1 MREQTLHRLML
12 ILLVAFVPCG
22 AHAQPRTPAELME
35 ENRALRDELERTR
48 SRVAAL
54 ESEID
59 RLLAERRGLEGTLA
73 RAESLISSIRRSVG
87 ATDQPPAPQ
96 RYAEVPDDPLASPA
110 SMLRELQSR
119 YHVEMLGIPRK
130 TEAERDDF
138 IRRVQLWCRL
148 TNENLRGRRTWL
160 VTLDDLAPMGRDAY
174 VIRMETQDAESGLP
188 IGEPFDVQFPK
199 RFLDQYERGT
209 KSGKWEVTSIVIAKP
224 VFNESRLSRGVFEY
238 PTMIGPMVEFDFEL
252 NWQGL
257 RAWTPEPEEDAE
269 KKAQPETDD
278 EEAASEEPNA

>member
-1 MREQTLHRLML
+1 ML
-12 ILLVAFVPCG
+12 ILLVSLIPSAT
-22 AHAQPRTPAELME
+22 HARAQTPSELME

-54 ESEID
+54 EADVD
-59 RLLAERRGLEGTLA
+59 RLLAERRGLEGALA
-73 RAESLISSIRRSVG
+73 RAENLISSIRRSVG
-87 ATDQPPAPQ
+87 ATDLPPAPQ
-96 RYAEVPDDPLASPA
+96 RYAQVPDDPLASPA
-110 SMLRELQSR
+110 SLLRELQSR
-119 YHVEMLGIPRK
+119 YHVEMLGIPRE
-130 TEAERDDF
+130 TEAEREDF

-160 VTLDDLAPMGRDAY
+160 VTLDDIAPMGRDAF
-174 VIRMETQDAESGLP
+174 VVRMELHDHESGLP

-199 RFLDQYERGT
+199 RFMDQFERGT

-257 RAWTPEPEEDAE
+257 RAWAPKPEAEAEEG
-269 KKAQPETDD
+269 AQPEAD
-278 EEAASEEPNA
+278 EEAPDTEEPNA

>member
-1 MREQTLHRLML
+1 ML
-12 ILLVAFVPCG
+12 IVLVALVPCA
-22 AHAQPRTPAELME
+22 AHTQPRTPAELME

-54 ESEID
+54 EAEVD

-87 ATDQPPAPQ
+87 TTDRPPAPQ
-96 RYAEVPDDPLASPA
+96 KFAQVPDDPLASPA
-110 SMLRELQSR
+110 SLMRELQSR
-119 YHVEMLGIPRK
+119 YHVEMLGIPRN
-130 TEAERDDF
+130 TEAEREDF

-148 TNENLRGRRTWL
+148 TNENLRGKRTWL
-160 VTLDDLAPMGRDAY
+160 VTLDDLAPMGKDAY
-174 VIRMETQDAESGLP
+174 VVRMELQDAESSLP

-199 RFLDQYERGT
+199 RFMDQYERGT

-224 VFNESRLSRGVFEY
+224 VFNKDRLSRGVFEY

-252 NWQGL
+252 KWEGL

-269 KKAQPETDD
+269 EEAQPKAD
-278 EEAASEEPNA
+278 EEESASNEPNT